1 MDLNNINTN
10 IKEMELEDIISTLT
24 RAGFKEVRE
33 ATSFGISKMGL
44 NKSVNGKEF
53 YYWFGPNTDGYFTMT
68 KQSTNLRY
76 VWIRADGNVQ
86 IEILISG
93 EFPNE
98 YKEYKRNYKLNQLGI

>member
-68 KQSTNLRY
+68 KQSTNFLP
-76 VWIRADGNVQ
+76 IRADGNVQ